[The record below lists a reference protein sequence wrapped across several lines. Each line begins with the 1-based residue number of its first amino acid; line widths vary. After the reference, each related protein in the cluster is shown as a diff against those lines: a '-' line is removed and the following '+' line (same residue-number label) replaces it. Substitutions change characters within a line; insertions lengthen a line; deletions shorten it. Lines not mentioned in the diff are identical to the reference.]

1 MEPILTALNDK
12 LGDNIV
18 KTRQLAEESLM
29 GMAEHQSFGVNICI
43 NSFLKASSTSSSK
56 EGATKKAM
64 QSTKHLVGRQI
75 VILKMLQ
82 SYEISDKSLIRELV
96 SYCVKAIQNN
106 LQDVRI
112 VAYKCMSE
120 LYRIVGPTI
129 RDQLDGLRPAQME

>member
-1 MEPILTALNDK
+1 MQFLVQLCRSIERPNITGSSLKGELNSYMEPILTALNDK

-64 QSTKHLVGRQI
+64 QSTKHLVGR
-75 VILKMLQ
+75 
-82 SYEISDKSLIRELV
+82 
-96 SYCVKAIQNN
+96 
-106 LQDVRI
+106 
-112 VAYKCMSE
+112 
-120 LYRIVGPTI
+120 
-129 RDQLDGLRPAQME
+129 